1 MRIDH
6 LSLMNW
12 RNFKTVDVSLGN
24 RLFVVGP
31 NASGKSNL
39 LDALRFLRDVATD
52 GGGLQH
58 AVKTRGGLKRVRC
71 LAARNFNYGRVGLEL
86 TLGSAGNGPTWTY
99 RLHFTAEQRGRH
111 RPIIRREVVSKDGKT
126 IIDRP
131 DRDDKADEERLT
143 QTAMEQVNSN
153 RDFRP
158 VVEFLDA
165 VRYLHLV
172 PQLIR
177 DPGLGQGPGGGP
189 FGSDF
194 LVRMAKTREKTRV
207 ARLNRIN
214 TALRCVVPQLEDLS
228 LERDQAGRP
237 HLQARY
243 KHWRKTGA
251 KQNEH
256 DFSDGTLRLIGL
268 LWLIQ
273 ERAGKAGRI
282 ILLEEPELS
291 LHTSIVRQLPTVL
304 NRAARHG
311 RSQIILSTHS
321 TELLEDP
328 GLGLDEVLVLKP
340 GDEGTI
346 GISAAEIPEIDIL
359 LEAGITLAEI
369 LGPETAP
376 PTGQQLT
383 LL

>member
-1 MRIDH
+1 
-6 LSLMNW
+6 
-12 RNFKTVDVSLGN
+12 
-24 RLFVVGP
+24 
-31 NASGKSNL
+31 
-39 LDALRFLRDVATD
+39 
-52 GGGLQH
+52 
-58 AVKTRGGLKRVRC
+58 
-71 LAARNFNYGRVGLEL
+71 
-86 TLGSAGNGPTWTY
+86 
-99 RLHFTAEQRGRH
+99 
-111 RPIIRREVVSKDGKT
+111 
-126 IIDRP
+126 
-131 DRDDKADEERLT
+131 
-143 QTAMEQVNSN
+143 MEQVNSN
-153 RDFRP
+153 RGFRP

-214 TALRCVVPQLEDLS
+214 TELRCVVPQLEDLS
-228 LERDQAGRP
+228 LKRDEAGRP

-243 KHWRKTGA
+243 KHWRKTGV

-328 GLGLDEVLVLKP
+328 GVGLDEVLVLKP

-359 LEAGITLAEI
+359 LEAGITLAGI

-376 PTGQQLT
+376 PTVQQLT